1 MHAQSIITKI
11 LNDAVVQ
18 LHGARREALYAA
30 VCSALSGQA
39 LSVTALGRRLNSGVD
54 EKHQIKRVDRLLS
67 NRHLQRERMSI
78 YQALARQMLGTCPRP
93 VIAVDWSDLDGAKR
107 HFLLRASLLID
118 GRALTLVEEVHTLSS
133 RDKRLSH
140 QQLLDRLQEIMPSNA
155 TPVLVTDAGF
165 RTPWFRQVLAMGWDY
180 VGRVRN
186 RHLVRHNAGQA
197 WFEAKTLYA
206 KASVTP
212 KDLGAVELTRR
223 NPLAVRL
230 VVVRQPKRGRSKWTL
245 TGERARSS
253 HSKQHAARAGEPWL
267 LVTSL
272 SPQDAR
278 AKRIVSIYARR
289 MQIEESFRDL
299 KSERFGL
306 GFEASRS
313 KNTQR
318 IAMLL
323 LIALLAL
330 LVAWVIGTCLE
341 NTNQH
346 RRYQAN
352 TERRRRVLSIIYL
365 GRRALHDHRLQ
376 LDANQ
381 LKLAA
386 EHRQILVHNAF
397 VNE

>member
-1 MHAQSIITKI
+1 MHAQSIIPKI
-11 LNDAVVQ
+11 LNRVVGQ
-18 LHGARREALYAA
+18 IHGARRKVLVAT
-30 VCSALSGQA
+30 VSSALGGQA
-39 LSVTALGRRLNSGVD
+39 LSVTALGRRLDSGVD

-67 NRHLQRERMSI
+67 NRHLQRERVSI
-78 YQALARQMLGTCPRP
+78 YRALARQMLGTCPRP

-118 GRALTLVEEVHTLSS
+118 GRALTLVEEVHTLSG

-140 QQLLDRLQEIMPSNA
+140 QQLLHRLREIMPSNA

-186 RHLVRHNAGQA
+186 RHLLRRDAGQA
-197 WFEAKTLYA
+197 WFDAKTLYA

-212 KDLGAVELTRR
+212 KELGAVELTRR
-223 NPLAVRL
+223 NPLAARL

-245 TGERARSS
+245 TGERARSA
-253 HSKQHAARAGEPWL
+253 HSKQHASRAGEPWL

-272 SPQDAR
+272 SPRSAR
-278 AKRIVSIYARR
+278 AKRVVSIYARR

-306 GFEASRS
+306 GFQASRS

-330 LVAWVIGTCLE
+330 LVAWIIGTCLE
-341 NTNQH
+341 NTNQQ

-352 TERRRRVLSIIYL
+352 TERRRRVLSVIYR

-376 LDANQ
+376 LDADQ

-397 VNE
+397 NNE

>member
-1 MHAQSIITKI
+1 MHAQSIIAKI
-11 LNDAVVQ
+11 LNPTVASM
-18 LHGARREALYAA
+18 HGARRDALYA
-30 VCSALSGQA
+30 VVSSALSGQA

-67 NRHLQRERMSI
+67 NQHLRRERMSI

-118 GRALTLVEEVHTLSS
+118 GRALTLIEEVHTLSGK
-133 RDKRLSH
+133 DKRLSH
-140 QQLLDRLQEIMPSNA
+140 QQLLNRLREIMPPNA

-186 RHLVRHNAGQA
+186 RHLVRHDAGQA
-197 WFEAKTLYA
+197 WFDAKMLYA
-206 KASVTP
+206 KATT
-212 KDLGAVELTRR
+212 KAKALGVVELTRKA
-223 NPLAVRL
+223 PLAVRL
-230 VVVRQPKRGRSKWTL
+230 VIVRQPKRGRSKWTL

-299 KSERFGL
+299 KSGRFGL
-306 GFEASRS
+306 GFDASRS
-313 KNTQR
+313 NNTQR

-330 LVAWVIGTCLE
+330 LVAWIIGTCLE
-341 NTNQH
+341 NNNQQ

-352 TERRRRVLSIIYL
+352 TERRRRVLSVIYL
-365 GRRALHDHRLQ
+365 GRRALHDHRLRIDADQ
-376 LDANQ
+376 LE
-381 LKLAA
+381 LIA

-397 VNE
+397 NNQ